1 MSSAKNSDIQSEIDE
16 LYGKMYTLNDLLLQ
30 RSEKTIGEGEIYS
43 AVDIFDFY
51 ISSHAMA
58 YLKYLYIGDM
68 CNISIY
74 LSARCILEGL
84 ALKRLCQR
92 EVVGTVKEE
101 LLQKQV
107 FLVEYKYYKNFDDIA
122 EKILL
127 PEKLIIDFRNA
138 CTFYEEKL
146 ANECSSEK
154 IEKIIKSPIPFLCQS
169 YTNYRKIIAEEL
181 GEECASL
188 YGLCSS
194 FVHPSTNDAYKSDC
208 FQLVLPIYALL
219 KVEYENLPKSKSSL
233 SLDFAQTRSP
243 ISDDFY
249 NLMSEETSILC
260 SVANVFDQK
269 FGNNYVSNTFRT
281 IGYILPDL
289 AIEKQLG
296 LTEQTKC
303 KWKIVVELCAT
314 FDYIY
319 VKLFG
324 EELRFKLLDLHGQVQ
339 ELRNINKEYDLDE
352 AYQVYCQIYK
362 LPCDKERFEDGFK
375 QPLGYLIDQNGS
387 VPSLTKVVC
396 EFIKKFESKN
406 ESGISGERA
415 MLLDYMESQMISHA
429 NGYMWFANSGAFSDT
444 NNIFK
449 GIDISLMTI
458 FRELHAVFLTHRVVE
473 ESKEY
478 KSIINI
484 LRNSQKKLDEIIKAK
499 ASILALPMAHK
510 WHVS

>member
-1 MSSAKNSDIQSEIDE
+1 MDSADVWSHPEIFQLDENLEAKKVAGVPPDAFSDLGQRWGNPLYDWKKLEKDDFSWWRKRMEHSAKLYDIVRIDHF
-16 LYGKMYTLNDLLLQ
+16 
-30 RSEKTIGEGEIYS
+30 IG
-43 AVDIFDFY
+43 
-51 ISSHAMA
+51 M
-58 YLKYLYIGDM
+58 
-68 CNISIY
+68 
-74 LSARCILEGL
+74 
-84 ALKRLCQR
+84 
-92 EVVGTVKEE
+92 T
-101 LLQKQV
+101 
-107 FLVEYKYYKNFDDIA
+107 KYYTIPA
-122 EKILL
+122 EDEDARNGKWEKG
-127 PEKLIIDFRNA
+127 PGMKLIKAI
-138 CTFYEEKL
+138 
-146 ANECSSEK
+146 SEATGDK
-154 IEKIIKSPIPFLCQS
+154 
-169 YTNYRKIIAEEL
+169 KIIAEEL

-208 FQLVLPIYALL
+208 FQLVLPIYELL

-243 ISDDFY
+243 VSDNFY

-319 VKLFG
+319 VKFFG
-324 EELRFKLLDLHGQVQ
+324 EELRFRLLDLHGQVQ
-339 ELRNINKEYDLDE
+339 GLRNINKEYDLDE

-362 LPCDKERFEDGFK
+362 RPCDRERFEEGFK

-396 EFIKKFESKN
+396 EFIKNFESKN
-406 ESGISGERA
+406 ESGISVERA

-458 FRELHAVFLTHRVVE
+458 FRGLHTVFLTHCAVE

-484 LRNSQKKLDEIIKAK
+484 LRNSRKKLKNNFECK

>member
-1 MSSAKNSDIQSEIDE
+1 M
-16 LYGKMYTLNDLLLQ
+16 
-30 RSEKTIGEGEIYS
+30 
-43 AVDIFDFY
+43 
-51 ISSHAMA
+51 
-58 YLKYLYIGDM
+58 
-68 CNISIY
+68 
-74 LSARCILEGL
+74 
-84 ALKRLCQR
+84 
-92 EVVGTVKEE
+92 
-101 LLQKQV
+101 
-107 FLVEYKYYKNFDDIA
+107 
-122 EKILL
+122 

-138 CTFYEEKL
+138 CAFYEEKL

-154 IEKIIKSPIPFLCQS
+154 IERIIKSPIPFLCQNH
-169 YTNYRKIIAEEL
+169 TNYRKIIAEEL
-181 GEECASL
+181 GEEFASL

-208 FQLVLPIYALL
+208 FQLVFPIYELL

-233 SLDFAQTRSP
+233 SLDLAQTRSP

-319 VKLFG
+319 VKFFG
-324 EELRFKLLDLHGQVQ
+324 EELRFRLLDLHGQVQ

-362 LPCDKERFEDGFK
+362 RPCDRERFEDGFK

-406 ESGISGERA
+406 ESGISVERA

-458 FRELHAVFLTHRVVE
+458 FRELYTVFLTHRAVE

-484 LRNSQKKLDEIIKAK
+484 LRNSQKKLKNNFERK

>member
-1 MSSAKNSDIQSEIDE
+1 MSSTKINDIQLEIDE
-16 LYGKMYTLNDLLLQ
+16 LYGKMNTLNDLLLQ
-30 RSEKTIGEGEIYS
+30 RSEKTNGEGKIYS

-58 YLKYLYIGDM
+58 YLKYLYIEDVY
-68 CNISIY
+68 NISIY

-107 FLVEYKYYKNFDDIA
+107 FLVEQKYYKNFDDIA
-122 EKILL
+122 EQILL
-127 PEKLIIDFRNA
+127 PEKLSIDFRNA
-138 CTFYEEKL
+138 CIFYEEKL
-146 ANECSSEK
+146 ATEFSSEE
-154 IEKIIKSPIPFLCQS
+154 IGRITKSSIPFLCQS
-169 YTNYRKIIAEEL
+169 HTNYRKIIAEEL
-181 GEECASL
+181 GEEVASL

-208 FQLVLPIYALL
+208 FRLVLPIYELL
-219 KVEYENLPKSKSSL
+219 KVEYGNLSKSKSSL

-243 ISDDFY
+243 ISDGFY
-249 NLMSEETSILC
+249 KLMSEETSILC

-303 KWKIVVELCAT
+303 KWKVLLELCAT
-314 FDYIY
+314 FDYMY
-319 VKLFG
+319 VKFFG
-324 EELRFKLLDLHGQVQ
+324 EELRYRLLDLHGQVQ
-339 ELRNINKEYDLDE
+339 ELRNINKEYDLGE

-362 LPCDKERFEDGFK
+362 YHCDRDKFNENFK

-396 EFIKKFESKN
+396 EFIKKFENKN

>member
-1 MSSAKNSDIQSEIDE
+1 
-16 LYGKMYTLNDLLLQ
+16 
-30 RSEKTIGEGEIYS
+30 
-43 AVDIFDFY
+43 
-51 ISSHAMA
+51 
-58 YLKYLYIGDM
+58 
-68 CNISIY
+68 
-74 LSARCILEGL
+74 
-84 ALKRLCQR
+84 
-92 EVVGTVKEE
+92 
-101 LLQKQV
+101 
-107 FLVEYKYYKNFDDIA
+107 
-122 EKILL
+122 
-127 PEKLIIDFRNA
+127 
-138 CTFYEEKL
+138 
-146 ANECSSEK
+146 
-154 IEKIIKSPIPFLCQS
+154 
-169 YTNYRKIIAEEL
+169 
-181 GEECASL
+181 
-188 YGLCSS
+188 
-194 FVHPSTNDAYKSDC
+194 
-208 FQLVLPIYALL
+208 
-219 KVEYENLPKSKSSL
+219 
-233 SLDFAQTRSP
+233 
-243 ISDDFY
+243 
-249 NLMSEETSILC
+249 MSEETSILC

-319 VKLFG
+319 VKFFG
-324 EELRFKLLDLHGQVQ
+324 EELRFRLLDLHGQVQ

-362 LPCDKERFEDGFK
+362 RPCDRERFEDGFK

-406 ESGISGERA
+406 ESGISVERA

-484 LRNSQKKLDEIIKAK
+484 LRNSQKKLKKIFERK
-499 ASILALPMAHK
+499 ASVLALPMAHK

>member
-1 MSSAKNSDIQSEIDE
+1 
-16 LYGKMYTLNDLLLQ
+16 
-30 RSEKTIGEGEIYS
+30 
-43 AVDIFDFY
+43 
-51 ISSHAMA
+51 MA

-68 CNISIY
+68 YNISIY

-138 CTFYEEKL
+138 CAFYEEKL

-154 IEKIIKSPIPFLCQS
+154 IDRIIKSPIPFLCQS

-181 GEECASL
+181 GEEFASL

-243 ISDDFY
+243 ISDNFY
-249 NLMSEETSILC
+249 DLMSEETSILC

-319 VKLFG
+319 VKFFG
-324 EELRFKLLDLHGQVQ
+324 EELRFRLLDLHGQVQ

-362 LPCDKERFEDGFK
+362 RPCDRERFEDGFK

-406 ESGISGERA
+406 ESGISVERA

-458 FRELHAVFLTHRVVE
+458 FRELYTVFLTHRVVE

-484 LRNSQKKLDEIIKAK
+484 LRNSQKKLKNNFERK